1 MKNNGEWTVSSTY
14 DVSKTRQLRSKR
26 QNDHYH
32 TQKSVQNGLDLKVRP
47 EAIKLLEENIGSML
61 LDISLSN
68 IFPDM
73 FSLGKENKS
82 KNKQMG
88 LDQATNFCAGKETIR
103 KMKDNLLN
111 GRRYL

>member
-1 MKNNGEWTVSSTY
+1 
-14 DVSKTRQLRSKR
+14 
-26 QNDHYH
+26 
-32 TQKSVQNGLDLKVRP
+32 
-47 EAIKLLEENIGSML
+47 ML

-88 LDQATNFCAGKETIR
+88 LD
-103 KMKDNLLN
+103 
-111 GRRYL
+111 